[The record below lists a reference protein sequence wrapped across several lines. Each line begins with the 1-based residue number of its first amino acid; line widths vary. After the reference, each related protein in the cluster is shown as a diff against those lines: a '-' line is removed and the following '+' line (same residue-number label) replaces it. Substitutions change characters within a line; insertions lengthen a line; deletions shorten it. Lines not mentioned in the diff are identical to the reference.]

1 MQRILLIE
9 DDRSIRTI
17 IALQLRNLGHQVEVA
32 EDGEKGIKVFIKPG
46 NFDLV
51 ITDIRMPR
59 RDGNEVA
66 KHIRS
71 SERPETPIAAISA
84 CRDEVQKDLFNFALL
99 KPFRSE
105 ELITIIKSLEHE
117 GRSLVLRPIEG
128 KTMAD
133 SVNRRELP
141 RLSVS
146 WPMTIRTE
154 TGEVDGETRNITG
167 EGMFLYCSER
177 LHEGTVYPVTIKLP
191 EKRVDMR
198 GNVTW
203 SNLDSCTSLNINS
216 AIGFYFMSIDEDEGR
231 QSLRAA
237 VVTECRKPLHLLQ
250 EPEGHTDSLPSSEEQ
265 VTPRFGNP

>member
-237 VVTECRKPLHLLQ
+237 IVTECRKPLHLLQ